1 MSQQFTAVILDVA
14 SITGTE
20 EYSEVVKS
28 ATYKNA
34 VFQVYSPDTGDAQLQ
49 VNSVDDPD
57 VAGTPDAASWYD
69 VGSSV
74 SLPNGILSWGAS
86 AIIPICAK
94 YLRVVWSGTPG
105 DLVKVVLTL
114 QG

>member
-1 MSQQFTAVILDVA
+1 MQQFSAVVIDVA
-14 SITGTE
+14 SIVGTE

-34 VFQVYSPDTGDAQLQ
+34 VMQVYSPDTGTAQIE

-57 VAGTPDAASWYD
+57 VAGTPDSTSWYNAGGGLSISGGWD
-69 VGSSV
+69 GSV
-74 SLPNGILSWGAS
+74 IT
-86 AIIPICAK
+86 PICAK
-94 YLRVVWSGTPG
+94 YLRVTWLGTIG
-105 DLVKVVLTL
+105 DEVKVVLTL